1 MRRRVFLFML
11 VCVMAVMSMAGCNNN
26 SGNTGSNPTLPSK
39 ENPTTTKGDT
49 QETTTPAESITDES
63 TTDESDTV
71 PPVTEEPTTA
81 EPETEK
87 PVYVG
92 AWTLMSQEPLNP
104 KQSCYEELDK
114 LVNELLDK
122 LITDD
127 MNGYKKAWVCYE
139 YLVDNIT
146 YSRGMDANTGMYS
159 SSDPAVT
166 PKEVLWATDLFN
178 SGQGCCYHY
187 SAAYVYML
195 RALGFDAHLVSGNVP
210 AYNGGRTP
218 HCWLYVNMNGNQY
231 IFDPDL
237 DMNYYTREKNQ
248 GVENPPKDRF
258 FCVQM
263 DKMSYFYTIETYHT
277 N

>member
-1 MRRRVFLFML
+1 MRRVFLFVL
-11 VCVMAVMSMAGCNNN
+11 VCIMTVMCISGCSNN
-26 SGNTGSNPTLPSK
+26 SGNTGSNPALTSK
-39 ENPTTTKGDT
+39 DNPTTSKADV
-49 QETTTPAESITDES
+49 QETTPDEN
-63 TTDESDTV
+63 
-71 PPVTEEPTTA
+71 VTEEPTTE
-81 EPETEK
+81 EPTTEEPTTEEPTTQK
-87 PVYVG
+87 TEYVG
-92 AWTLMSQEPLNP
+92 AWTLMSNEPLNP
-104 KQSCYEELDK
+104 KQSGYDELDK
-114 LVNELLDK
+114 LVNELLGR
-122 LITDD
+122 LVTDD
-127 MNGYKKAWVCYE
+127 MNGYQKAWACYE

-187 SAAYVYML
+187 SSAYVYML

-218 HCWLYVNMNGNQY
+218 HCWLYVNMNGGQY

-237 DMNYYTREKNQ
+237 DMNYYTRELGE
-248 GVENPPKDRF
+248 GVESPSKDRF
-258 FCVQM
+258 FCVPM
-263 DKMSYFYTIETYHT
+263 EKMSYFYTIETYHT

>member
-1 MRRRVFLFML
+1 MKGRLYLFLV
-11 VCVMAVMSMAGCNNN
+11 VCTIAVCAIGCSNT
-26 SGNTGSNPTLPSK
+26 SGSTGINPTLPSADSTADGDNNGTTSSQEAVTTEPVT
-39 ENPTTTKGDT
+39 ENPTT
-49 QETTTPAESITDES
+49 
-63 TTDESDTV
+63 
-71 PPVTEEPTTA
+71 EEPTTTA

-92 AWTLMSQEPLNP
+92 AWTLMSNEPLNP
-104 KQSCYEELDK
+104 KQSGYEELDR
-114 LVNELLDK
+114 LVNELLGR
-122 LITDD
+122 LVTDD
-127 MNGYKKAWVCYE
+127 MNGYQKAWACYE

-187 SAAYVYML
+187 SSAYVYML

-237 DMNYYTREKNQ
+237 DMNYYTREVNQ
-248 GVENPPKDRF
+248 GVENPAKDRF

>member
-1 MRRRVFLFML
+1 MKSRILLFVL
-11 VCVMAVMSMAGCNNN
+11 VCAMAAMSMAGCSSN
-26 SGNTGSNPTLPSK
+26 SQGSKNNPTLPPDESSATQ
-39 ENPTTTKGDT
+39 NT
-49 QETTTPAESITDES
+49 QETTVSPEPLTSEPHTDEPV
-63 TTDESDTV
+63 TDEPTTEA
-71 PPVTEEPTTA
+71 PATEEPTSKS
-81 EPETEK
+81 E
-87 PVYVG
+87 YIG
-92 AWTLMSQEPLNP
+92 AWTLMSQEKLNP
-104 KQSCYEELDK
+104 TQSGYEELDR
-114 LVNELLDK
+114 LVNEVLSSI
-122 LITDD
+122 ITDD
-127 MNGYKKAWVCYE
+127 MNGYQKAWACYE

-159 SSDPAVT
+159 QSDPSVT

-178 SGQGCCYHY
+178 TGQGCCYHY
-187 SAAYVYML
+187 SSAYVYML
-195 RALGFDAHLVSGNVP
+195 RAIGFDAHLVSGNVP

-218 HCWLYVNMNGNQY
+218 HCWLYVNMNGTQY

-237 DMNYYTREKNQ
+237 DMNYYTRELGQ